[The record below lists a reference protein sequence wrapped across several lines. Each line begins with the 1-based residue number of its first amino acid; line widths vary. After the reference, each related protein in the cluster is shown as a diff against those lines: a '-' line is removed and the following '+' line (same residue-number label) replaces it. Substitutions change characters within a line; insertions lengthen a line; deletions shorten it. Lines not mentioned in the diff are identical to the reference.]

1 MNNSLKIFEPLPIDV
16 PMTRD
21 DGDEVTY
28 FRLCREIA
36 VRLETLEQR
45 VKEGK
50 ALHETKDFCSFL
62 RWSGLLK
69 LIEQNSTPARASQL
83 PVDGFL
89 LRWKVERLERLTQ
102 RRMVDLGKEI
112 SIELSALES
121 IHHKLDLIAGQVA
134 RIPVESQTVEFR
146 PVIAA

>member
-1 MNNSLKIFEPLPIDV
+1 
-16 PMTRD
+16 MTRD

-36 VRLETLEQR
+36 VRLETLEKR

-62 RWSGLLK
+62 RWSGLLR
-69 LIEQNSTPARASQL
+69 LLEQHTTPPRASQL

-134 RIPVESQTVEFR
+134 RIPVEQTNTALTV
-146 PVIAA
+146 VAA